1 MYFPTVPKVL
11 HLFDAL
17 PPIFLVIVTIEKFYV
32 FLCATSSVNSDVP
45 FVKFFVI
52 LHFPYGLLAVIFFS
66 SL

>member
-45 FVKFFVI
+45 GETMSGANRI
-52 LHFPYGLLAVIFFS
+52 LIF
-66 SL
+66 